1 MKQRA
6 KTPCPKREKFVH
18 AWALWVYKAKSR
30 ATPQLLCCREDR
42 RFVASR
48 ITVKVRGMAN
58 IDCSIRGDRC
68 AWFSR
73 LSSGS
78 GPTCCQYDSL
88 RFRAFIRRSE
98 LMKVFAHSS
107 VLDEITTHIDSP
119 TLQALGRAL
128 RSYPGSLVL
137 VTHDR

>member
-1 MKQRA
+1 MPGLSGFTRQN
-6 KTPCPKREKFVH
+6 RERHPSCSAVGRTEG
-18 AWALWVYKAKSR
+18 LS
-30 ATPQLLCCREDR
+30 L
-42 RFVASR
+42 
-48 ITVKVRGMAN
+48 VKMTLEVWGIAN
-58 IDCSIRGDRC
+58 IDCSIDADRC

-78 GPTCCQYDSL
+78 GHTCCQYDSV
-88 RFRAFIRRSE
+88 RSQVFSRCGE